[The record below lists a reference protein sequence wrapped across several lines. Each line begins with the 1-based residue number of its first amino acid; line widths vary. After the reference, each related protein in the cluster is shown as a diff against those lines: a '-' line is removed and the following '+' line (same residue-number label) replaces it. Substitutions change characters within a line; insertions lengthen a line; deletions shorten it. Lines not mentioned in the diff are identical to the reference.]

1 MPVSK
6 TSKKL
11 RKYQMWYKVN
21 ELFSKG
27 LNKTQ
32 ISLVVGLHRQT
43 VRKYLLMS
51 ESEFTSSE
59 SFERRFGHKLDAY
72 TDYVLGDLRRWP
84 FLSAAQVHDHL
95 REHFPDLPRV
105 SEKTVFNFVRRLRLE
120 HGLPK
125 EGERGVRPYEKQPD
139 LPWGEYAQA
148 DFGERWMEDSGGKRV
163 KVYFFAICLCRSR
176 YRFVHLSCRP
186 YTTALAVYAHELA
199 FEHFGGVPHRI
210 MYDQDRVL
218 LREENLGDLV
228 LTRGFRQFVS
238 EHGFLPVFCRK
249 GDPESKGMVENL
261 VGYVKHNFLG
271 GRDFPG
277 EDELNRQCLAWL
289 GRTANGTEHHGTRRV
304 PSEEFATEK
313 GHLLP
318 WKGVPAKPVEEM
330 RKYHVRKDNVVTYH
344 GNYYTVPTGTYA
356 GPGTQVYLCERDG
369 RLAVYDAETGKFV
382 TDHEVCPGK
391 GVLVRNSSH
400 LRDRSSSLDE
410 LEREVSSLLP
420 ADASVG
426 SFLSLL
432 RAEKPRYYRDSLLL
446 LRRRQGRYARATLAE
461 AFSSCLEHRVLNAN
475 SLMQV
480 AESLRI
486 RKGEEPQDCGGDTVP
501 HAEADTSGMV
511 PEKTSM
517 DTFNAIFQ

>member
-1 MPVSK
+1 MPGSK
-6 TSKKL
+6 TSKKM

-21 ELFSKG
+21 DLFSNG

-43 VRKYLLMS
+43 VSKYLRMS
-51 ESEFTSSE
+51 ESDFLSSE

-105 SEKTVFNFVRRLRLE
+105 SEKTVFNFVRRLRAE
-120 HGLPK
+120 HDLPK
-125 EGERGVRPYEKQPD
+125 EGERGVRAYEMQPA

-148 DFGERWMEDSGGKRV
+148 DFGERWMEDGDGKRV
-163 KVYFFAICLCRSR
+163 KVYFFAMCLCRSR
-176 YRFVHLSCRP
+176 YRFVHVSIRP

-210 MYDQDRVL
+210 VYDQDRVL
-218 LREENLGDLV
+218 VRDENLGDLL
-228 LTRGFRQFVS
+228 LTHGFRSLCS
-238 EHGFLPVFCRK
+238 EHGFTPVFCRK
-249 GDPESKGMVENL
+249 ADPESKGMVENL
-261 VGYVKHNFLG
+261 VGYVKHNFLS

-277 EDELNRQCLAWL
+277 EEELNGQCLSWL
-289 GRTANGTEHHGTRRV
+289 GRTANGTVHHGTRRI
-304 PSEEFATEK
+304 PSEEFLTEK

-318 WKGVPAKPVEEM
+318 WRGTPTRPVEQM

-344 GNYYTVPTGTYA
+344 GNYYTVPTGTYS
-356 GPGTQVYLCERDG
+356 GHGTQVFLCEQDG
-369 RLAVYDAETGKFV
+369 RLTVYSAETGKFI
-382 TDHEVCPGK
+382 TEHEVPSGK

-410 LEREVSSLLP
+410 LEREVSALLP
-420 ADASVG
+420 ASASAG
-426 SFLSLL
+426 AFLSRL
-432 RAEKPRYYRDSLLL
+432 RAEKPRYYRDNLLL
-446 LRRRQGRYARATLAE
+446 LRRRQGRYSRATLAE

-475 SLMQV
+475 GLLQV
-480 AESLRI
+480 AESLRV
-486 RKGEEPQDCGGDTVP
+486 RKGEEPLECDGGAVP
-501 HAEADTSGMV
+501 HASADTSGMV
-511 PEKTSM
+511 PEKTSIS
-517 DTFNAIFQ
+517 TFNAFFQ

>member
-6 TSKKL
+6 TSKKM

-21 ELFSKG
+21 ELFSSG

-32 ISLVVGLHRQT
+32 ISLIVGLHRQT
-43 VRKYLLMS
+43 VSKYLRMS
-51 ESEFTSSE
+51 ESDYLSSE
-59 SFERRFGHKLDAY
+59 SFERHFGHKLDAY
-72 TDYVLGDLRRWP
+72 SDYVLEDLRRWP

-95 REHFPDLPRV
+95 REHFPGLPRV

-120 HGLPK
+120 HDLPK
-125 EGERGVRPYEKQPD
+125 VSDRSVRPYEKQPP

-148 DFGERWMEDSGGKRV
+148 DFGECWMKDGDGKRV
-163 KVYFFAICLCRSR
+163 KVYLFAICLCRSR
-176 YRFVHLSCRP
+176 YRFVHVSLRP

-210 MYDQDRVL
+210 VYDQDRVL

-228 LTRGFRQFVS
+228 LTKGFRQFVGD
-238 EHGFLPVFCRK
+238 HGFLPVFCRK

-261 VGYVKHNFLG
+261 VGYVKHNFLS

-277 EDELNRQCLAWL
+277 EDELVSQCLAWL

-304 PSEEFATEK
+304 PSEEFSTER

-344 GNYYTVPTGTYA
+344 GNYYTVPTGTYS
-356 GPGTQVYLCERDG
+356 GHGTQVFLCEQDG
-369 RLAVYDAETGKFV
+369 RLTVYSAETGKFI
-382 TDHEVCPGK
+382 TEHEVPSGK

-410 LEREVSSLLP
+410 LEREVSALLP
-420 ADASVG
+420 ASASAG
-426 SFLSLL
+426 AFLSRL
-432 RAEKPRYYRDSLLL
+432 RAEKPRYYRDNLLL
-446 LRRRQGRYARATLAE
+446 LRRRQGRYSRATLAE
-461 AFSSCLEHRVLNAN
+461 AFASCLEHRVLNAN

-486 RKGEEPQDCGGDTVP
+486 RKGEAPLECAGDAVP
-501 HAEADTSGMV
+501 HASADTSGLT
-511 PEKTSM
+511 PEKTSIN
-517 DTFNAIFQ
+517 TFNAIFQ

>member
-1 MPVSK
+1 M
-6 TSKKL
+6 
-11 RKYQMWYKVN
+11 N
-21 ELFSKG
+21 CELFYDLLCFIRG
-27 LNKTQ
+27 DHLVQALVGEIAAGRVGDDEGRVDAGGAHKT
-32 ISLVVGLHRQT
+32 LEEAREHRQAGI
-43 VRKYLLMS
+43 R
-51 ESEFTSSE
+51 
-59 SFERRFGHKLDAY
+59 A
-72 TDYVLGDLRRWP
+72 
-84 FLSAAQVHDHL
+84 
-95 REHFPDLPRV
+95 
-105 SEKTVFNFVRRLRLE
+105 
-120 HGLPK
+120 GLP
-125 EGERGVRPYEKQPD
+125 GIV
-139 LPWGEYAQA
+139 
-148 DFGERWMEDSGGKRV
+148 
-163 KVYFFAICLCRSR
+163 
-176 YRFVHLSCRP
+176 
-186 YTTALAVYAHELA
+186 
-199 FEHFGGVPHRI
+199 
-210 MYDQDRVL
+210 
-218 LREENLGDLV
+218 
-228 LTRGFRQFVS
+228 

-261 VGYVKHNFLG
+261 VGYVKHNFLS

-369 RLAVYDAETGKFV
+369 RLTVYSAETGKFV

-486 RKGEEPQDCGGDTVP
+486 RKGEEPLEYDGDTVP
-501 HAEADTSGMV
+501 HAGADTSGMV